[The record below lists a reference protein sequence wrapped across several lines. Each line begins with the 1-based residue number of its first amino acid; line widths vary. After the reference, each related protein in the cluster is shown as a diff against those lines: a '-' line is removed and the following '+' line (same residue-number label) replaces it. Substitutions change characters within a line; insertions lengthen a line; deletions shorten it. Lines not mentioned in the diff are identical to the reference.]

1 MIRQYNKAKKE
12 LRKIKKNLKKT
23 FPFLGRLSK
32 ARKQCWAWWYL
43 FWGSADENLIVF
55 KSHDGRD
62 YGGMPRKIY
71 ESLLNDPQYEAY
83 KFAWVFN
90 SKGDFKFLNENDRTR
105 IYSSGSKKGIRISEK
120 AHYMVT
126 NSELA
131 FYQRLRKNQVLV
143 FDPEEFYGTFLYLGK
158 SSDEMEGLEPY
169 NCTRVLKR
177 ANYILASTENNQKQ
191 VSKLC
196 REVGNKKAEIL
207 SGATYLSEYFIEQGE
222 ERRIPGFE
230 PPEGKKRILVSLS
243 DRFVISSRFLRKIE
257 RKYGKDY
264 AFFFRKKPI
273 VTWKKS
279 EKGYKLLARM
289 EEENTNLL
297 KEAILA
303 QNELHLDRVY
313 DMESSETFLTCPSR
327 MSRKEVF
334 AMSDVILTDKWSEV
348 IEASILGKKVICT
361 TDDGLSTDGIRRD
374 ALLKLKEEHPEI
386 LILDSTEIME
396 AIVNGKVKENTGIW
410 SQVFPGANRNTGAG
424 IPNRVIDMTL
434 GVADGWFKGSL
445 RKVPVVFDLMKKLN
459 MLFYNFKSLKKEV
472 SYQAKEL
479 IKKADVKLLY
489 IYYTMTGVLR
499 SKGINFG
506 ENAKLLYTYKN
517 KYAGQRCFLIGNGPS
532 LTISDLELLQGEI
545 TFGCNRVYK
554 LFENTAWRPDYFCMI
569 DALIA
574 KYSSKELAENVEC
587 PLFTN
592 INTRDL
598 MEYKP
603 KNLVFA
609 RNLGDNPY
617 RVSENFE
624 AYYVP
629 SGATVMTFMLELA
642 MYMGF
647 KDIYLIGVD
656 CTSSLV
662 SNGHCA
668 KGYVNPDLVQKDIER
683 VRKRLNDP
691 TLTAEQVAAYYYDQ
705 STFSYKVLRDYA
717 EGHGIHIYNAT
728 RGGMLEVYERR
739 NLDEVVGKK
748 DDAKQD

>member
-207 SGATYLSEYFIEQGE
+207 SGATYLSEYFVEQGE

-410 SQVFPGANRNTGAG
+410 SQVFPGADRNTGAG
-424 IPNRVIDMTL
+424 IPNR
-434 GVADGWFKGSL
+434 
-445 RKVPVVFDLMKKLN
+445 
-459 MLFYNFKSLKKEV
+459 
-472 SYQAKEL
+472 
-479 IKKADVKLLY
+479 
-489 IYYTMTGVLR
+489 
-499 SKGINFG
+499 
-506 ENAKLLYTYKN
+506 
-517 KYAGQRCFLIGNGPS
+517 
-532 LTISDLELLQGEI
+532 
-545 TFGCNRVYK
+545 
-554 LFENTAWRPDYFCMI
+554 
-569 DALIA
+569 
-574 KYSSKELAENVEC
+574 
-587 PLFTN
+587 
-592 INTRDL
+592 
-598 MEYKP
+598 
-603 KNLVFA
+603 
-609 RNLGDNPY
+609 
-617 RVSENFE
+617 
-624 AYYVP
+624 
-629 SGATVMTFMLELA
+629 
-642 MYMGF
+642 
-647 KDIYLIGVD
+647 
-656 CTSSLV
+656 
-662 SNGHCA
+662 
-668 KGYVNPDLVQKDIER
+668 
-683 VRKRLNDP
+683 
-691 TLTAEQVAAYYYDQ
+691 
-705 STFSYKVLRDYA
+705 
-717 EGHGIHIYNAT
+717 
-728 RGGMLEVYERR
+728 
-739 NLDEVVGKK
+739 
-748 DDAKQD
+748 